1 MSNRK
6 AKGFFQHPKLVHA
19 KHSGAMHS
27 PQKMSAEEIE
37 KVKARLMQLKSEQ
50 VEQKRA
56 RLEMLRT

>member
-1 MSNRK
+1 
-6 AKGFFQHPKLVHA
+6 
-19 KHSGAMHS
+19 MHS